1 VDVSEL
7 LDVDVDRLD
16 ELCRQYGIAR
26 LEVFG
31 SVARG
36 EPDDG
41 SDIDLIY
48 ELSPGARLGWEIA
61 DLEEEL
67 ATCSAVRWT
76 SSPSAGSTRCC
87 APPCSPRHDCS
98 MGLRRDPAPRRPTNG
113 GYPSSGRPAANLR
126 PPPSGPA
133 PGARPPT
140 LREKVFTADR

>member
-16 ELCRQYGIAR
+16 ELCRYGIAQ

-41 SDIDLIY
+41 SDI
-48 ELSPGARLGWEIA
+48 A

-67 ATCSAVRWT
+67 ADLV
-76 SSPSAGSTRCC
+76 
-87 APPCSPRHDCS
+87 
-98 MGLRRDPAPRRPTNG
+98 
-113 GYPSSGRPAANLR
+113 GRPVDLVSKRALHKLLR
-126 PPPSGPA
+126 PSVLA
-133 PGARPPT
+133 EAR
-140 LREKVFTADR
+140 LFHSAS